1 MDRRRQGARDG
12 FTKKIRMRG
21 YFGIGVEGISKPM
34 NLGSLFRTA
43 HAFGASFVFTIAAAY
58 DRSQGALADTS
69 DTPGNLPF
77 HEFEN
82 IAALRLPRDCVLVGI
97 ELVDDAVEMPSFRHP
112 RAAAYVLGAERG
124 SMSPELLALC
134 EHVVKIP
141 TKFSVNLALAG
152 AITMYDRLI
161 STGRFPGRPV
171 TPGGP
176 PLALPAHEFGP
187 PRFRRARPR

>member
-1 MDRRRQGARDG
+1 
-12 FTKKIRMRG
+12 MRG

-58 DRSQGALADTS
+58 DRSQGGLADTS
-69 DTPGNLPF
+69 DTPANLPF

-97 ELVDDAVEMPSFRHP
+97 ELVDDATEMPSFRHP

-124 SMSPELLALC
+124 SISRELLARC

-141 TKFSVNLALAG
+141 TRFSVNLAVAG
-152 AITMYDRLI
+152 AITMYDRMI
-161 STGRFPGRPV
+161 STGRFAGRPV
-171 TPGGP
+171 AAGGP
-176 PLALPAHEFGP
+176 PVALPAHEFGP
-187 PRFRRARPR
+187 PRFRRIRPK

>member
-1 MDRRRQGARDG
+1 
-12 FTKKIRMRG
+12 MRG

-43 HAFGASFVFTIAAAY
+43 HAFGASFVFTVAAAY
-58 DRSQGALADTS
+58 DRSQGGLADTS

-77 HEFEN
+77 YEFDSVG
-82 IAALRLPRDCVLVGI
+82 AFRLPRDCTLVGI
-97 ELVDDAVEMPSFRHP
+97 EIVDEAVMLPSFRHP

-124 SMSPELLALC
+124 SLSGEMLALC

-152 AITMYDRLI
+152 AITMYDRVL
-161 STGRFPGRPV
+161 STGRFAGRPV
-171 TPGGP
+171 APGGP
-176 PLALPAHEFGP
+176 PVALPETVFGP
-187 PRFRRARPR
+187 PRFRRIKTK

>member
-1 MDRRRQGARDG
+1 
-12 FTKKIRMRG
+12 MRG

-58 DRSQGALADTS
+58 DRGEGGLADTS

-82 IAALRLPRDCVLVGI
+82 IAALRLPRDCALVGI

-141 TKFSVNLALAG
+141 TKFSINLALAG
-152 AITMYDRLI
+152 AITMYDRLV
-161 STGRFPGRPV
+161 STGRFAGRPV
-171 TPGGP
+171 APGGP
-176 PLALPAHEFGP
+176 PIELPAHEFGP
-187 PRFRRARPR
+187 PRFRRIKPK

>member
-1 MDRRRQGARDG
+1 
-12 FTKKIRMRG
+12 MRG

-43 HAFGASFVFTIAAAY
+43 HAFGASFVFTVAAAY
-58 DRSQGALADTS
+58 DRAHGGMADTS

-77 HEFEN
+77 YEFDSV
-82 IAALRLPRDCVLVGI
+82 ASLRLPRDCSLVGI
-97 ELVDDAVEMPSFRHP
+97 EITDDAVLLPSFRHP
-112 RAAAYVLGAERG
+112 RGAAYVLGAERG
-124 SMSPELLALC
+124 SLTPEMLALC

-161 STGRFPGRPV
+161 STGRFAGRPV

-176 PLALPAHEFGP
+176 PIELPEHSFGP
-187 PRFRRARPR
+187 PRSRRVKTR